1 MSDKTRHRAF
11 FNHLVLL
18 HIVKEDVTIRHRC
31 LKLLHI
37 CVSPRYLNILI
48 SFRILF
54 IFIARRRHP
63 HYVADKVVRI
73 IVDNEYAL
81 TSGQTLCNKV
91 FLHELAIRRVRIRRQ
106 SQQSA

>member
-1 MSDKTRHRAF
+1 M
-11 FNHLVLL
+11 
-18 HIVKEDVTIRHRC
+18 TIRNRC

-48 SFRILF
+48 NFCILL
-54 IFIARRRHP
+54 IFIARRRDP
-63 HYVADKVVRI
+63 HHVVDKVICI

-91 FLHELAIRRVRIRRQ
+91 FLHELSIRGVGIRRK
-106 SQQSA
+106 SQQRA